1 MLDIQIGFSQMSLVG
16 ILGTLFVVYLF
27 IRSLFQQKPRVR
39 FKVCLSIFVL
49 YSLIQF
55 LALFELLVSGYGLVP
70 LFMMMSFYAILI
82 LDPFWQAYRLQRDG
96 YEWTAARSEEK
107 PPTIYNFESDPP

>member
-1 MLDIQIGFSQMSLVG
+1 
-16 ILGTLFVVYLF
+16 
-27 IRSLFQQKPRVR
+27 
-39 FKVCLSIFVL
+39 
-49 YSLIQF
+49 
-55 LALFELLVSGYGLVP
+55 
-70 LFMMMSFYAILI
+70 MMMSFYAILI